1 MMSLRRCRRPTRK
14 SGSTMRTDV
23 SIRTL
28 NGTARFRQQSVW
40 CLCCYT
46 VKHPQFMACAAK
58 LRRVNA
64 LCINSS
70 PILSAEPWNYV

>member
-1 MMSLRRCRRPTRK
+1 MRLARNARCLKAAIP
-14 SGSTMRTDV
+14 
-23 SIRTL
+23 TL